1 MKKFL
6 KKWLAIILLG
16 ICCGLPLFANAQLQ
30 RGAKAPTFKAHDIQG
45 REVDL
50 EKLLGN
56 DLVIL
61 FFFSRNSGQDLAAKL
76 KEIHRTRQEKLP
88 IVAVGLKEDED
99 ALRQFANE
107 LQISY
112 YILKDSPEV
121 SADSR
126 YGPFRVLP
134 MTFFVIS
141 DGTVL
146 NVIEG
151 GGGGQAAVIAKVAEA
166 VLQRARAA
174 ADKDSRVAYAQEAHS
189 VAQQAVQLGLDEK
202 NAYTLS
208 GYAQAEMGNF
218 EAAREDF
225 ERANDVEGLAFLAL
239 KQGEYEKAIELAEK
253 AGADAGY
260 AQTIKA
266 EAYIRLGKQDEAL
279 QILQAAVTKPASEWQ
294 VSEAYTHLGRL
305 KQLRGE
311 VDGALAAYDN
321 AQVLNAL
328 NVSALTNQSETL
340 RQQGQL
346 EKAAQVLQ
354 TAKARR
360 VDDSLAKVM
369 LEQIS
374 RDLEAT
380 RDLKKREA
388 LQKQVQELV
397 ERFKK
402 QKESADAATTD
413 TWTSRGIILAFLPG
427 KTTPGAY
434 VERAGIEVA
443 LARAIEDKLAEEP
456 RIKIVDREMIESVLD
471 ELNLGSSE
479 LTDPAT
485 RLRLGKLFAANVLA
499 FLDFAPA
506 GKDVAAFV
514 RLVDTETTTLK
525 AQVSE
530 KVASDADILA
540 LADEMAAEL
549 VRRLDEGYLLQGLV
563 ADVNA
568 QGILINLGSNQGVE
582 VGKVFAVLQ
591 DENPIKVG
599 GKVLPRTPIP
609 IALVEVISV
618 EDELSTCRVVPN
630 SMRGDVKLVKEMK
643 VKEMPRSQKSA
654 K

>member
-1 MKKFL
+1 MKKLL
-6 KKWLAIILLG
+6 KNGLSIILLG
-16 ICCGLPLFANAQLQ
+16 ICCGLPLLANAQLQ

-166 VLQRARAA
+166 ALQRARAA

-225 ERANDVEGLAFLAL
+225 ERVNDVEGLAYLAL
-239 KQGEYEKAIELAEK
+239 KQGECEKAIELAEK

-266 EAYIRLGKQDEAL
+266 EALLRLGKQDEAL
-279 QILQAAVTKPASEWQ
+279 QILQTAVTKPASEWQ
-294 VSEAYTHLGRL
+294 ISEAYTHLGRL

-354 TAKARR
+354 TARARK

-374 RDLEAT
+374 RDLEAA
-380 RDLKKREA
+380 RDIQKREA

-402 QKESADAATTD
+402 QKESADAATD

-434 VERAGIEVA
+434 VERAGIDVA
-443 LARAIEDKLAEEP
+443 LARAIQDKLAEEP

-479 LTDPAT
+479 LADPAT
-485 RLRLGKLFAANVLA
+485 RLKLGKLFAANVLA

-549 VRRLDEGYLLQGLV
+549 VRRLEEGYLLQGLV

-568 QGILINLGSNQGVE
+568 QGILINLGSKQGVE

-591 DENPIKVG
+591 DETPIKVG

-609 IALVEVISV
+609 VALVEVISV

-643 VKEMPRSQKSA
+643 VKEMPRSQKSV